1 MPAEEVGYQSL
12 EHCRSPQSSPGHF
25 EGTPLEGGRTD
36 QQFAVPVEPPFRA
49 VRVQQVGKVP
59 LAFPLALVVASETG
73 RVNALPRGL
82 HLDVSG
88 DGTSHAHPV
97 IRANLALCV

>member
-1 MPAEEVGYQSL
+1 MRHEIVA
-12 EHCRSPQSSPGHF
+12 
-25 EGTPLEGGRTD
+25 D

-97 IRANLALCV
+97 IRANLALCVSHLIVEDSADSQLLACRGQQSL